1 MGCKTKG
8 VVMSIAG
15 PMEMVV
21 ISTTI
26 PACEGNEGLT
36 WKLTINS
43 TCMECT
49 SESLL
54 WAVCNVGGC
63 H

>member
-1 MGCKTKG
+1 
-8 VVMSIAG
+8 MSIAG

-26 PACEGNEGLT
+26 PDCEGNEGLT

-43 TCMECT
+43 TCMKCT
-49 SESLL
+49 SENLL